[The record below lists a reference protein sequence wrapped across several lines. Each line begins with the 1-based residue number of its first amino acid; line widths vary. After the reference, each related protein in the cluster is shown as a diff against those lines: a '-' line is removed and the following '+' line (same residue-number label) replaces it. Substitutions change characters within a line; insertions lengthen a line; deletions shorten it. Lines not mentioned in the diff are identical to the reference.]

1 MEAAIA
7 DAATQRQQADATAP
21 DRLRRAQQDLEG
33 MDDLLSQIGQDKVSV
48 KGTFNALGARG
59 LSSEGPAERTAKA
72 TEETAK
78 NTKKILQE
86 AQHGG
91 LVFD

>member
-1 MEAAIA
+1 MLSSRN
-7 DAATQRQQADATAP
+7 QRSSK
-21 DRLRRAQQDLEG
+21 R
-33 MDDLLSQIGQDKVSV
+33 
-48 KGTFNALGARG
+48 TFNALGTRG
-59 LSSEGPAERTAKA
+59 LGSEGPAERTAKA

-91 LVFD
+91 LVFG

>member
-1 MEAAIA
+1 
-7 DAATQRQQADATAP
+7 
-21 DRLRRAQQDLEG
+21 

-59 LSSEGPAERTAKA
+59 LGNAGPAERTAKA

-78 NTKKILQE
+78 NTKRLLDE
-86 AQHGG
+86 FHHGG
-91 LVFD
+91 LQFS

>member
-1 MEAAIA
+1 
-7 DAATQRQQADATAP
+7 
-21 DRLRRAQQDLEG
+21 

-59 LSSEGPAERTAKA
+59 LGSEGPAERTAKA